1 MTREGV
7 MKKQE
12 GSSNED
18 QRRNLYILGIPHHM
32 TLDELKDLFGRFG
45 GVQHAVILAVL
56 DAFRRR
62 RGFVVMNSNAEAAAA
77 MKGMSGSVVL

>member
-1 MTREGV
+1 
-7 MKKQE
+7 
-12 GSSNED
+12 
-18 QRRNLYILGIPHHM
+18 M
-32 TLDELKDLFGRFG
+32 TLDELKELFGRFG